1 MAYHP
6 CLGVCLRRP
15 VPFLQKV
22 VKQNKADHTAQYN
35 TPHGCRADIPALVL
49 CPWRRCGFVTG
60 VALRSGWSR
69 FLVGEGKPIE
79 PVKRAAWLV
88 GLGSASWR
96 ARRAA
101 LGPSLAL
108 GRALLRRGAVAAL
121 QILRHISAS
130 FSACSPLTN
139 SIICNATSN
148 GGRHE
153 ASTVSPAFV
162 GLARPKSG
170 SQRRT
175 QQTPT
180 SVPVPVPVPSPAS
193 VSVPDKLNRLPLAC

>member
-1 MAYHP
+1 MADHP

-15 VPFLQKV
+15 VPLLQKV

-35 TPHGCRADIPALVL
+35 TPHGCGADIPALVL

-96 ARRAA
+96 ARYTA

-108 GRALLRRGAVAAL
+108 GRALLGRGATSQSQPLWYKTPPSLPPSRPRRSRLTPPLLALPRVPWQHYKYCCTVQHPSRPVA
-121 QILRHISAS
+121 
-130 FSACSPLTN
+130 P
-139 SIICNATSN
+139 
-148 GGRHE
+148 
-153 ASTVSPAFV
+153 
-162 GLARPKSG
+162 
-170 SQRRT
+170 
-175 QQTPT
+175 
-180 SVPVPVPVPSPAS
+180 
-193 VSVPDKLNRLPLAC
+193 